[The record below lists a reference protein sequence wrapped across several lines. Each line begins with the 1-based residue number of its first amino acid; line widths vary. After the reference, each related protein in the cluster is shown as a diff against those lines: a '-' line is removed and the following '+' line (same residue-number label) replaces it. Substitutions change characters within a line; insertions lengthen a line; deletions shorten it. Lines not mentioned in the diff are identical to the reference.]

1 MPTTAEFLSQYTQAL
16 ADHNAAVFAGA
27 GLSIPAGLV
36 DWKRLMRSIAS
47 EIGLDVEKE
56 HDLIAVAQYHQNER
70 GGRHRINQVLLNEF
84 SSRAKTTENHKI
96 LARLPIQTYWTTNY
110 DSLIEEALRH
120 AGKTVDIKTTA
131 ENVAITLAHRDS
143 VIYKM
148 HGDISDPATAVITKD
163 DYEAYATTRRG
174 QLFSTA
180 LRGDLVE
187 KTFLFIGF
195 SFSDPNLDYIL
206 SRIRILLDVNR
217 REHYYLVRRVQRRD
231 FDNNTAYQYAR
242 TKQDLQIRDLK
253 RYGIIAVLA
262 DDYSEYTDVL
272 RRLES
277 RYRKSQVFVSG
288 SAAAYTPWSEISAQQ
303 FLTLLGEELT
313 KHQMNV
319 ISGFGLGV
327 GPYVINGVL
336 EQLEKEGT
344 RNLSDRLVLRP
355 FPYSIK
361 DPNKRKERWS
371 SYRHDMISQSGIAV
385 FVFGNRRDDSGAVV
399 SAEGVLEEFKIA
411 KQLGLTIVP
420 VGSTGS
426 VAKGLHS
433 QIEKEFAKYYSTS
446 RNDVRRAFTALNK
459 MGQPREVVNRV
470 ISFIENITERS
481 KSRW

>member
-1 MPTTAEFLSQYTQAL
+1 MTTTDQFLSQYTQAL
-16 ADHNAAVFAGA
+16 ADCNAAVFAGA

-84 SSRAKTTENHKI
+84 SSRAKSTENHQI

-110 DSLIEEALRH
+110 DSFIEDGLRH
-120 AGKTVDIKTTA
+120 AGKKVDVKTTA
-131 ENVAITLAHRDS
+131 ENVATTLAHRDS
-143 VIYKM
+143 VVYKM

-217 REHYYLVRRVQRRD
+217 REHYCLMRRVQRRD
-231 FDNNTAYQYAR
+231 FDTSGAYRYAR
-242 TKQDLQIRDLK
+242 TKQDLQIRDLR
-253 RYGIIAVLA
+253 RYGIIAVVV
-262 DDYSEYTDVL
+262 DNYGEYTNLL
-272 RRLES
+272 RQLES
-277 RYRKSQVFVSG
+277 RYRRSQVFVSG
-288 SAAAYTPWSEISAQQ
+288 SASTYTPWTESSAQQ
-303 FLTLLGEELT
+303 FLTLLGEELA
-313 KHQMNV
+313 KHQMTV
-319 ISGFGLGV
+319 VSGFGVGV

-344 RNLSDRLVLRP
+344 RNLNDRLVLRP
-355 FPYSIK
+355 FPYTIGDSK
-361 DPNKRKERWS
+361 KRKERWR
-371 SYRHDMISQSGIAV
+371 SYRQEMISRAGIAV
-385 FVFGNRRDDSGAVV
+385 IVFGNRTDDSGVIV
-399 SAEGVLEEFKIA
+399 PAEGVLEEFGIA
-411 KQLGLTIVP
+411 KKLGVVLVP
-420 VGSTGS
+420 VGCTGS
-426 VAKGLHS
+426 VAKSLHS
-433 QIEKEFAKYYSTS
+433 AIEKEFTKHYPANVKGLRKAYI
-446 RNDVRRAFTALNK
+446 DLNK
-459 MGQPREVVNRV
+459 LGRPKEIVDRV
-470 ISFIENITERS
+470 ISFIEKLAAIN
-481 KSRW
+481 